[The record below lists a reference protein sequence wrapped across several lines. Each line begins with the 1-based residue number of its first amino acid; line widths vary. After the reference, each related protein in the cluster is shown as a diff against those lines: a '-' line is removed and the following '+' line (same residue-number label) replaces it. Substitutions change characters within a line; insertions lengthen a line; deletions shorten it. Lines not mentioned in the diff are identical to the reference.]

1 MPPGGRSPLTDRS
14 FDRPGC
20 MRAWIVLF
28 SIGCHTTAAA
38 APVARMAQP
47 RASHGASLL
56 DDGTIL
62 VTGGFRKAA
71 DGASQLYEDSTEL
84 FDPRTN
90 RVAPGPRMK
99 HARAGHVTA
108 SLADGTVLVAGGWG
122 DRGALRSAE
131 LLDPRRGEFI
141 EVGGLADERGGATA
155 TRLTDGR
162 VAVIGG
168 GDENRTVATIEI
180 YEPTTQRW
188 RAAGALAVPRSG
200 HTATLLPD
208 GRVLV
213 IGGAM
218 AAHQVVASS
227 ELYDPRTEQTIPA
240 GNMAEAR
247 YKHGAVLLANGEV
260 LVLGG
265 SDERDWSGKRATTEL
280 YDPRTRSFRPG
291 PRLTAPRFK
300 LPRAVLALANGD
312 IAIAGGATTVEV
324 LHDGRSRTLA
334 TLDAAYY
341 STATRLASDELVVI
355 GGYDDRLRSSTAIWR
370 IAR

>member
-1 MPPGGRSPLTDRS
+1 M
-14 FDRPGC
+14 
-20 MRAWIVLF
+20 IVF
-28 SIGCHTTAAA
+28 SIGCHAAAA
-38 APVARMAQP
+38 APAARMAQP

-56 DDGTIL
+56 GDGTIL

-71 DGASQLYEDSTEL
+71 DGASQLYEETTEV
-84 FDPRTN
+84 FDPTTN
-90 RVAPGPRMK
+90 RVTPGPRMK

-108 SLADGTVLVAGGWG
+108 SLADGSVLVAGGWN

-131 LLDPRRGEFI
+131 LFDPRRGEFI
-141 EVGGLADERGGATA
+141 EIGGLADERGGATA
-155 TRLTDGR
+155 TRLADGH
-162 VAVIGG
+162 VVVIGG
-168 GDENRTVATIEI
+168 GGEGRTVATIEI
-180 YEPTTQRW
+180 YDPATQRW
-188 RAAGALAVPRSG
+188 RAGGALAVPRSG

-218 AAHQVVASS
+218 AARRVVASA
-227 ELYDPRTEQTIPA
+227 ELYDPRTEQAMPA
-240 GNMAEAR
+240 GDMAEAR
-247 YKHGAVLLANGEV
+247 YKHGAVLLASGEV

-265 SDERDWSGKRATTEL
+265 SDERDWSGKRATTEV

-291 PRLTAPRFK
+291 PRLAVPRFK
-300 LPRAVLALANGD
+300 LPRAVLGLANGD
-312 IAIAGGATTVEV
+312 IAVAGGAATVEV
-324 LHDGRSRTLA
+324 MHGGRSRTLA

-370 IAR
+370 IAL